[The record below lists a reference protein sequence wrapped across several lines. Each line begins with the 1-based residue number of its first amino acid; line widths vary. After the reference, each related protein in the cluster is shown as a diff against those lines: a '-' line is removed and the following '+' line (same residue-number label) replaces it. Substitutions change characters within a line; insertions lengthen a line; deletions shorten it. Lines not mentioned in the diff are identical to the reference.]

1 LISENS
7 YLRVAKIISPHSLDG
22 KLKIHV
28 ISDIAERFEKGEM
41 LYIRIK
47 DTYKKFTISNFI
59 PIKNR
64 IALLKLEGIDDR
76 NSAETFG
83 KSEIFIDRATAESIR
98 PNLDEDSFFYRDLIG
113 CTVLHKE
120 EFFGTVAGILE
131 GGSVD
136 ILIIE
141 DANKKQI
148 LIPFVE
154 SMVDT
159 SNIEKKVIEISPVE
173 GLIDI

>member
-1 LISENS
+1 LIHENS

-28 ISDIAERFEKGEM
+28 ISDIAERFEKGST
-41 LYIRIK
+41 LYLK
-47 DTYKKFTISNFI
+47 VKNTYKKFIISNFI
-59 PIKNR
+59 PVKNR

-76 NSAETFG
+76 NSAEIIG
-83 KSEIFIDRATAESIR
+83 KVEIFIDRSTADSIR
-98 PNLDEDSFFYRDLIG
+98 PNLDEDSFFYQDLIG
-113 CTVLHKE
+113 CTVLHEKRD
-120 EFFGTVAGILE
+120 FGLVIDILE
-131 GGSVD
+131 GGSGD

-141 DANKKQI
+141 DKNKKKI
-148 LIPFVE
+148 LIPFVD
-154 SMVDT
+154 SMVNT